1 MKRYLI
7 LMAILFVLPACG
19 GSGGTDT
26 TGPNNDATGE
36 SSAIISGQ
44 HAANSNGDT
53 PIITSYEAALGDTAP
68 VLGKGSSN
76 RFDENGNLIGIY
88 AVPYVPSKDQN
99 P

>member
-19 GSGGTDT
+19 GSGGDDNSFT
-26 TGPNNDATGE
+26 E
-36 SSAIISGQ
+36 S
-44 HAANSNGDT
+44 T
-53 PIITSYEAALGDTAP
+53 PITSNQLGAGDGETNPSIASHEAAFGDTAP